1 MLIFSRIL
9 ILFYPLLTRSCAV
22 AACLIFFPTVSIAQ
36 EAKEAII
43 PPGFAQ
49 CVLDLQEQ
57 ARLAGISAGVIDGA
71 LANVRYLDKVIGY
84 DRSQPEFVKTFPE
97 YFSTRVT
104 SKRIA
109 RGKELYEKHSAFL
122 RELTQRYGVPGSYL
136 VSFWGLET
144 NFGSYKGKMPII
156 DSLTT
161 LACDPRRSEFFSA
174 ELLQALRLMDR
185 EQIENAEMLGSW
197 AGAMGHTQFMPSA
210 YLSYAIDGDLDGK
223 IDLWNSE
230 KDALTSAANFL
241 QQLGWKSGF
250 KWGREVTLADNF
262 DYKLAG
268 KDRSQTVAFWAEH
281 GVSKA
286 DGQALDKVAIKASL
300 VIPAGHRGP
309 AFLLYKNFDVILGWN
324 NSEFYGIA
332 VGHLADRINGKA
344 PLSKALPDLPK
355 YSLADIKLLQDSLNQ
370 LGFNVGEADGILGP
384 ATRVGV
390 RDFQASENMIADG
403 FPDQQVIDAVRRKIK
418 PE

>member
-1 MLIFSRIL
+1 
-9 ILFYPLLTRSCAV
+9 LFYPLFKRSCAV
-22 AACLIFFPTVSIAQ
+22 VCLFIFSASSQAQDAEVSQAP
-36 EAKEAII
+36 ASFK
-43 PPGFAQ
+43 Q
-49 CVLDLQEQ
+49 CVSDLQEQ
-57 ARLAGISAGVIDGA
+57 ARLAGISSEVIDDA

-84 DRSQPEFVKTFPE
+84 DRAQPEFVQTFPE

-104 SKRIA
+104 SGRINKG
-109 RGKELYEKHSAFL
+109 RELYEKHSAFL
-122 RELTQRYGVPGSYL
+122 NELTQRYGVPGAYL
-136 VSFWGLET
+136 VAFWGLET

-156 DSLTT
+156 DALTT
-161 LACDPRRSEFFSA
+161 LACDPRRSEFFSI
-174 ELLQALRLMDR
+174 ELMQAMRLMDK
-185 EQIENAEMLGSW
+185 EKITGDMMLGSW

-210 YLSYAIDGDLDGK
+210 YLSYAIDGDNDGK
-223 IDLWNSE
+223 VDLWNSE
-230 KDALTSAANFL
+230 KDALASAANFL

-250 KWGREVTLADNF
+250 KWGREVILADTF
-262 DYKLAG
+262 DYTLAG

-281 GVSKA
+281 GVSKT
-286 DGQALDKVAIKASL
+286 DGKALDKAAIKASL
-300 VIPAGHRGP
+300 VIPAGHNGP

-344 PLSKALPDLPK
+344 PLSKTLPDLPK
-355 YSLADIKLLQDSLNQ
+355 YSLADIKLLQESLNQ

>member
-1 MLIFSRIL
+1 MAYFSWVL
-9 ILFYPLLTRSCAV
+9 ILFYPFLKRYSAV
-22 AACLIFFPTVSIAQ
+22 ICLFIFSFSARAQ
-36 EAKEAII
+36 EADIAQI
-43 PPGFAQ
+43 PANFRQ
-49 CVLDLQEQ
+49 CVSDLQEQ
-57 ARLAGISAGVIDGA
+57 AKLAGISAEIIDDA
-71 LANVRYLDKVIGY
+71 LANVRYLDNVIGY
-84 DRSQPEFVKTFPE
+84 DRAQPEFVQTFPE

-104 SKRIA
+104 SGRINKG
-109 RGKELYEKHSAFL
+109 RELYEKHSDFL
-122 RELTQRYGVPGSYL
+122 KELTRRYGVPGAYL

-161 LACDPRRSEFFSA
+161 LACDPRRSTFFSA
-174 ELLQALRLMDR
+174 ELMQALRLMEK
-185 EQIENAEMLGSW
+185 EQLKEASMLGSW

-210 YLSYAIDGDLDGK
+210 YLSYAIDGDQDGK
-223 IDLWNSE
+223 VDLWNSE
-230 KDALTSAANFL
+230 KDALASAANFL

-250 KWGREVTLADNF
+250 KWGREVTLSDNF
-262 DYKLAG
+262 DYTLAG
-268 KDRSQTVAFWAEH
+268 KDRSQTLAFWVEH
-281 GVSKA
+281 GVQKT
-286 DGQALDKVAIKASL
+286 DGSALDKAAIRASL
-300 VIPAGHRGP
+300 IIPAGHNGP

-332 VGHLADRINGKA
+332 VGHLADRIGGKG

-403 FPDQQVIDAVRRKIK
+403 FPDQQVIDAVRSKIK